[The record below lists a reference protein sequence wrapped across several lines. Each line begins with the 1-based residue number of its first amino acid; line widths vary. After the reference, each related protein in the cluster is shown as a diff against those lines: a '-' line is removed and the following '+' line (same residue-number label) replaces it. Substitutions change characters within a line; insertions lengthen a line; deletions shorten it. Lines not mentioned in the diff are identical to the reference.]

1 MKSLRDI
8 IDNLIGR
15 IFKYRCKLC
24 GKKVTMPVG
33 YSEVNAEAVGVGLCL
48 NCMSWVRLEE

>member
-24 GKKVTMPVG
+24 GKKVTMLVG

-48 NCMSWVRLEE
+48 NCMAWIRLEE